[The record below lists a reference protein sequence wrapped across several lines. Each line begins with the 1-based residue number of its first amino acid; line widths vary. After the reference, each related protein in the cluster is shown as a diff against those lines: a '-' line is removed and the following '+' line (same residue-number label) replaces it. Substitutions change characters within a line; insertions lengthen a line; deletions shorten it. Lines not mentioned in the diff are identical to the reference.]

1 MARNLQSKLSTADSI
16 RLFDL
21 NTAAVEKLAGEMRT
35 QQAGGAAVE
44 IFASAADAAKEAV
57 GHLHFLFVWHCHY
70 PEALMMRQ
78 TLPY

>member
-1 MARNLQSKLSTADSI
+1 MARNLQSKLSTADTI

-35 QQAGGAAVE
+35 QQAGGAAVD

-57 GHLHFLFVWHCHY
+57 RRLHFLLSCTVTT
-70 PEALMMRQ
+70 PRL
-78 TLPY
+78 L